1 MDQLNYNNPIK
12 KMSTVVD
19 LPEFMSGVFPY
30 MIRTD
35 EYVVNIRPV
44 DYEDAV
50 MYFTDKEGTLFD
62 IPSNTKIVSFEY
74 ENKDQV
80 NQAVKESNVEITPG
94 IKYLPLK
101 LENSYTIYQNDYIIL
116 EGGQSFNGRLY
127 ELGDLFD
134 YPPTEEER
142 QEFNAGRYSSI
153 VRASITKD
161 SEYVKVSSTKGLDI
175 HKSVEGQGIPDA
187 TFIVSVDY
195 DDLEI
200 RLSQP
205 ATESLSN
212 ITLNISDISYEF
224 EY

>member
-1 MDQLNYNNPIK
+1 
-12 KMSTVVD
+12 MSTVVD
-19 LPEFMSGVFPY
+19 VPEFMSGVFPY

-35 EYVVNIRPV
+35 EHVVNIRPI

-50 MYFTDKEGTLFD
+50 MYFTDKDGKVFD
-62 IPSNTKIVSFEY
+62 LPSNTKIHMFEY
-74 ENKDQV
+74 ENKGLV
-80 NQAVKESNVEITPG
+80 NESVKESDMEILPG
-94 IKYLPLK
+94 VKYLPLK
-101 LENSYTIYQNDYIIL
+101 LENSYTVHQNDYVIL
-116 EGGQSFNGRLY
+116 EGGKSFNGRLY

-153 VRASITKD
+153 VKASITKD
-161 SEYVKVSSTKGLDI
+161 SEYVKVSSTKGLDVN
-175 HKSVEGQGIPDA
+175 KSVEGQGIPDA

-205 ATESLSN
+205 AIESLSN
-212 ITLNISDISYEF
+212 ITLNISDISYES
-224 EY
+224 EELYMWNPA